1 MLSRHPGLEL
11 NDLIVGLQLRK
22 TKNAVDYRF
31 VYPRVVDNR
40 QLYRRTVILA
50 ERVHVFGTCTGLNV
64 EAVVQLLNQE
74 TFAFRKR
81 KAGRN
86 RLQRS
91 W

>member
-64 EAVVQLLNQE
+64 EDSDSSPILEPGDIRFPEV
-74 TFAFRKR
+74 
-81 KAGRN
+81 
-86 RLQRS
+86 
-91 W
+91 